1 LARGPKVSLV
11 AEIVFSEPLKGGIV
25 VGHDGSESSDRAL
38 IWALGEAR
46 LRKCVLHVVR
56 AFGITSAP
64 RPPDVPHGVVPSVDE
79 FAHEVDRELREDL
92 GRVVDEHAEV
102 PLRTHG
108 VYGKPAPVL
117 IAASKEADLV
127 VVASRGRGG
136 FAELLVGSTTE
147 QVVRQSEGTVVVVRG

>member
-1 LARGPKVSLV
+1 MG
-11 AEIVFSEPLKGGIV
+11 EIVFSEPLNGGIV

-38 IWALGEAR
+38 VWALGEAR

-64 RPPDVPHGVVPSVDE
+64 RPRDVPHGVVPSVDE
-79 FAHEVDRELREDL
+79 FAKEVDRELREGLD
-92 GRVVDEHAEV
+92 RVMDEHVDLAV
-102 PLRTHG
+102 HTHA
-108 VYGKPAPVL
+108 VYGKPAAVL

-136 FAELLVGSTTE
+136 FAELLLGSTTE
-147 QVVRQSEGTVVVVRG
+147 QVVRQAESTVVVVRG